1 MRSLACFANAFSE
14 KQLSMLISLC
24 FRLLEQADVFV
35 EQLCQAS
42 KGHLTKLLTS
52 ANWSG
57 HHERNSHVYCLR

>member
-1 MRSLACFANAFSE
+1 MTTDHSVIALPKN
-14 KQLSMLISLC
+14 ISLC
-24 FRLLEQADVFV
+24 FRLLAQADVFV

-42 KGHLTKLLTS
+42 KGHLTKLLTN